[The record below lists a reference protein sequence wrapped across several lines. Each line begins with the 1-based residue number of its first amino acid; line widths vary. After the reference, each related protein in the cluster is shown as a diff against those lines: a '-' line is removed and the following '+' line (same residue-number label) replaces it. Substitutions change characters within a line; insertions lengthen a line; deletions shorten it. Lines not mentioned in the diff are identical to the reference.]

1 MHQLEEFELPNE
13 IGAAAMVHN
22 ILLVRKNKKFQQI
35 VIDRCVFGGFCYRQI
50 PHREY
55 GRNKQGELNGC
66 TELVFDPD
74 SYGMRAVQDALVT
87 GGTLFICNDGGK
99 EQLEQRI
106 ADVRTL
112 RSDIEIKTFEP
123 EL

>member
-1 MHQLEEFELPNE
+1 MLAWRWLPPR
-13 IGAAAMVHN
+13 AKRRRLA
-22 ILLVRKNKKFQQI
+22 LPSPLVTWRAFN
-35 VIDRCVFGGFCYRQI
+35 
-50 PHREY
+50 
-55 GRNKQGELNGC
+55 
-66 TELVFDPD
+66 

-99 EQLEQRI
+99 KQLEQRI